1 MMMAAMEGAMAFQKG
16 LGAVHAMS
24 HPIGG
29 LPGLTL
35 HHGTLNAVVM
45 PAVLRFN
52 ESYVGDKYERL
63 RQTFG
68 LKPGTDLARFVEDM
82 NARLG
87 LPKNLS
93 AMGVTPAHVA
103 GLVEPALADHCSA
116 TNPRKLTARD
126 MEGLF
131 RAALS

>member
-1 MMMAAMEGAMAFQKG
+1 
-16 LGAVHAMS
+16 
-24 HPIGG
+24 
-29 LPGLTL
+29 
-35 HHGTLNAVVM
+35 M

-52 ESYVGDKYERL
+52 EGHVGDKYERL
-63 RQTFG
+63 RQAFD
-68 LKPGTDLARFVEDM
+68 LAPKADLARFVEEM

-93 AMGVTPAHVA
+93 AMGVKPEHIR
-103 GLVEPALADHCSA
+103 GLVEPALADHCAA
-116 TNPRKLTARD
+116 TNPRKINAAD